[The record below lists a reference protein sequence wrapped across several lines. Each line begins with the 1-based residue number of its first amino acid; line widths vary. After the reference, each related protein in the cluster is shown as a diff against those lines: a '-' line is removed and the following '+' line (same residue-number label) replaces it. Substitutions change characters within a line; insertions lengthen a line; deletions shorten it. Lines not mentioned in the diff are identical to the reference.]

1 MVGVDVLVWDD
12 VLGFAILVAR
22 GRNVVNSQ
30 ISIDFGLIDG
40 EVEVLFRD
48 DFLVGSVGKCL
59 LVKLV
64 LEVLQHQLLLN
75 DVVDALLYLGD
86 FGHIVLANCEGSE
99 GTTLLVL
106 ALEVG
111 EVLSVV
117 SVFGC
122 LLSHSDLRLFPQ
134 CPERLSRIAKTTSRE
149 GSAERTHISFLLAKK
164 LTQQTLIFSNHIY
177 YY

>member
-1 MVGVDVLVWDD
+1 MVGVDVLMWDD

-22 GRNVVNSQ
+22 SRNVVNSQ
-30 ISIDFGLIDG
+30 ISINFGLIDG

-48 DFLVGSVGKCL
+48 DFLVGSVRKSL

-64 LEVLQHQLLLN
+64 FEVLQHQLLLN
-75 DVVDALLYLGD
+75 YVVDALLYLGD
-86 FGHIVLANCEGSE
+86 FGHIVVANYEGSE
-99 GTTLLVL
+99 STTLLVL

-117 SVFGC
+117 SIFGC

-149 GSAERTHISFLLAKK
+149 GSTERTHVSFLFAKK
-164 LTQQTLIFSNHIY
+164 LAQQTLISNHIY